1 MLHVTTPLGRAV
13 KRTLDIAF
21 SFAGLVAL
29 LPVMLLVA
37 AAVKLD
43 GSGPVFFRQERVG
56 RGGEIFRIWKFRT
69 MELAAESQGP
79 SITVA
84 GDKRVT
90 RVGRWLRKW
99 KLDELPQLMNVF
111 AGSMSLVGPR
121 PEVPRFVAS
130 YDEDQRCVLAF
141 RPGITDPATLAYL
154 DEEDILDGVAGWE
167 LYYQSTVIPDK
178 IAANLRYMAR
188 ATITSDMVILVR
200 TVLRILYSPEGE
212 DDWLPSGQGQLQ
224 EESRR

>member
-1 MLHVTTPLGRAV
+1 MLHVTTSLGRAV

-37 AAVKLD
+37 VAVKLD

-84 GDKRVT
+84 SDKRVT

-99 KLDELPQLMNVF
+99 KLDELPQLINVIV
-111 AGSMSLVGPR
+111 GSMSLVGPR

-130 YDEDQRCVLAF
+130 YDEDQRGVLEF

-154 DEEDILDGVAGWE
+154 GEEDILGDVADWE
-167 LYYQSTVIPDK
+167 LYYESTVIPHK
-178 IAANLRYMAR
+178 IAANLRYMAS
-188 ATITSDMVILVR
+188 ATITSDLVVLVR
-200 TVLRILYSPEGE
+200 TVLRILHSPEGE
-212 DDWLPSGQGQLQ
+212 NDWLPSGQDQLQ
-224 EESRR
+224 EESSR

>member
-1 MLHVTTPLGRAV
+1 MIGVTTPLGRAV
-13 KRTLDIAF
+13 KRTLDMAL
-21 SFAGLVAL
+21 SLAGLVVL
-29 LPVMLLVA
+29 LPVTLLVA
-37 AAVKLD
+37 VAVKLD
-43 GSGPVFFRQERVG
+43 GPGPVFFRQERVG

-69 MELAAESQGP
+69 MELAVECEGP

-121 PEVPRFVAS
+121 PEVPRFVAL
-130 YDEDQRCVLAF
+130 YDEDQRAVLAF

-154 DEEDILDGVAGWE
+154 DEEDILDGVADWE
-167 LYYQSTVIPDK
+167 SYYESTVIPDK
-178 IAANLRYMAR
+178 IAANLQYMSR
-188 ATITSDMVILVR
+188 ATITSDLAILVR
-200 TVLRILYSPEGE
+200 TVLRILHSPEGE
-212 DDWLPSGQGQLQ
+212 DDWLPSSQVQLQ